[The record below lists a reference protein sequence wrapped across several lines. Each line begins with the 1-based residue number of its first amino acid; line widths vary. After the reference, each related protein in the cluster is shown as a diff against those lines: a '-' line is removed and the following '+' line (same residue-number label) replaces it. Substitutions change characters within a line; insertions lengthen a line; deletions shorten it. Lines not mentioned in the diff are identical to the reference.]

1 MRNRLFGAL
10 VLTGVALLGS
20 AFATWGA
27 DLTFPIQITRIGI
40 EGNEK
45 ISNRDVLEVI
55 DLRVGDILNESADLK
70 ATSQAVFDLGWFS
83 EVLPEV
89 SQDGVITFRVVEN
102 PVVEKIEVS
111 GNTNK
116 RDYNLL
122 GVKLFSGLIMPTQ
135 DVRNTLRDNGVR
147 VGKIFRTSDLAK
159 GLEAVVTAYNDRGYV
174 LAMAS
179 DVKVGSTISIEVIE
193 GRVAGSRISGLT
205 TLPMEV
211 ATAMIDLP
219 IDRPLRR
226 DELQAV
232 MGRLRESV
240 FFSNVT
246 VAPAAGPTRDSVYL
260 DWTLTE
266 RVILA
271 TPVAVRS
278 IELEGVTVFPMAVAA
293 RSIGALP
300 EGVADN
306 YAVLRALEGLYN
318 LYAHAG
324 FFMVRFIP
332 AQTAGDVL
340 RLRVEEGIVSEISY
354 DKDTQT
360 QRRVLE
366 KTLDIHV
373 GRILT
378 RNALSVSQ
386 QKLNALGYFDGI
398 TIDPQWNDLGV
409 RVSVTVTDK
418 KTLGS
423 MNGSLAFDPA
433 TGGIVGDLTAAQR
446 NILGTGQDV
455 SLSYQRGVSPEGKPE
470 TTTWNL
476 GYTTL
481 ATWSEF
487 DRVGVDLYRK
497 TQEVSITVSQ
507 DPDAEAQASTYLT
520 VGGGVSFAY
529 PIADYASLGIGY
541 RHEQVGLMTEE
552 VRMPVSSISLSVQ
565 EDSTDD
571 PTFPTRGMRRSLSLE
586 KAGGFAVGT
595 EYTKLNLDWVYFQRL
610 YGGFFSGVDQALALR
625 VKAGLGYG
633 VGSGLQAYELGGS
646 MTVRGVEGKMVP
658 RMGVANAEYRWK
670 IAEELVVS
678 AFIDAGLNLDVMDLE
693 GIVASTGL
701 EVGIKVAGM
710 RVRLDISWILG
721 EEASWMPRFD
731 FGYGTMF

>member
-10 VLTGVALLGS
+10 ALVGVALLGGTL
-20 AFATWGA
+20 ATWGA

-55 DLRVGDILNESADLK
+55 DLGVGDVLNESADLK
-70 ATSQAVFDLGWFS
+70 TASQAVFDLGWFS

-102 PVVEKIEVS
+102 PVVEKIEVT

-116 RDYNLL
+116 RDYSLL

-135 DVRNTLRDNGVR
+135 DIRNILRENGVK

-193 GRVAGSRISGLT
+193 GRVAGSRIGGLT

-240 FFSNVT
+240 FFSNVA

-293 RSIGALP
+293 RSVGALP

-318 LYAHAG
+318 LYTHAG
-324 FFMVRFIP
+324 FVMVRFIP
-332 AQTAGDVL
+332 AQTVGDVL

-455 SLSYQRGVSPEGKPE
+455 SLSYQRGISPEGKPE

-497 TQEVSITVSQ
+497 TQEVSVSQ
-507 DPDAEAQASTYLT
+507 EPDAEAQASTFLT
-520 VGGGVSFAY
+520 VGGGVRFAY
-529 PIADYASLGIGY
+529 PIADYASLEIGY
-541 RHEQVGLMTEE
+541 RHEQVGLVTEE
-552 VRMPVSSISLSVQ
+552 VRVPVSSVSLSVQ

-595 EYTKLNLDWVYFQRL
+595 EYTKLNLDWIYFQPL
-610 YGGFFSGVDQALALR
+610 YGGFFAGVDQALALR

-646 MTVRGVEGKMVP
+646 MTVRGAEGRMVP
-658 RMGVANAEYRWK
+658 RMGVANAEYRWR
-670 IAEELVVS
+670 IAEELVVR
-678 AFIDAGLNLDVMDLE
+678 AFIDAGLNLDAIDLDS
-693 GIVASTGL
+693 IVASTGL

-710 RVRLDISWILG
+710 SVRLDISWILG